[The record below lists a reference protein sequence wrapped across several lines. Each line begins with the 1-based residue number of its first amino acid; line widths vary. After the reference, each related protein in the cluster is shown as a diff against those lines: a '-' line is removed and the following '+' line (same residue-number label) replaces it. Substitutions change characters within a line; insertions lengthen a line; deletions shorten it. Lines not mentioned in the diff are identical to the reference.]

1 MTAQLSAEPRP
12 NRPLRSMR
20 STTTRSQSA
29 RLAAIYE
36 VSSRLGMT
44 LDLPKL
50 LKLVMRSITELT
62 GAERALMMIFN
73 EETGK
78 LETIGA
84 PLVDTEGSAEI
95 SQSVIERTISTRE
108 PILTS
113 NAQEDNRFADFQSVI
128 GYQLRSIMCA
138 PFRARGRTIGA
149 AYVDNRFMTNVFSQ
163 DDLDLLVTFVNQ
175 AAVAIENARLFTQT
189 DQALQRRVEE
199 LSVFQKIDRQLNRS
213 LDLSRILEL
222 ALNWA
227 ITLTNA
233 ENGAIGL
240 FREPE
245 DEKTATCQLDIL
257 VRQGNQADTDYTIQT
272 NHPILAQV
280 LDGGRIGR
288 SRHASA
294 IEGKSITQLAV
305 PISDKGSVIGIILL
319 DSPLENAFGNEDI
332 AFVGRLADR
341 ASVAIQNASLY
352 EEIRHAK
359 KQQSDFVAV
368 VTHELRSPM
377 MTIMGYTDLV
387 RAESFGPLNGE
398 QKEMLDIVLF
408 NVNRMELLTQD
419 LADLNRIEMGQMQ
432 FHLANFDIKPAIR
445 EVKQSLRERYQGR
458 DQTMTLLIDDELPPV
473 RADRARTVQILTNL
487 ITNAIKYTPDDGR
500 IGVRARNDSQMVV
513 IDIIDNGI
521 GISLED
527 QKSLFAQFFRV
538 DSKNVREQK
547 GWGLGLSIVKQ
558 LVEAQGG
565 TIRFRSEL
573 GKGSVFT
580 FTLPIAEAA

>member
-1 MTAQLSAEPRP
+1 M
-12 NRPLRSMR
+12 
-20 STTTRSQSA
+20 TTRSQSA

-36 VSSRLGMT
+36 VSSRLGTT
-44 LDLPKL
+44 LDLSKL
-50 LKLVMRSITELT
+50 LKLVISSITELT
-62 GAERALMMIFN
+62 GAERALMMLFN

-78 LETIGA
+78 LETIGT
-84 PLVDTEGSAEI
+84 PIVDTEGSAEI
-95 SQSVIERTISTRE
+95 SQSVIERAISTGE

-113 NAQEDNRFADFQSVI
+113 NAQEDHRFADFQSVI

-138 PFRARGRTIGA
+138 PFRARGRIIGA
-149 AYVDNRFMTNVFSQ
+149 AYVDNRFMNNVFSQ
-163 DDLDLLVTFVNQ
+163 EDLDLLVTFVNQ

-213 LDLSRILEL
+213 LDLRRILDL

-227 ITLTNA
+227 VTLTGA

-240 FREPE
+240 CGDSADTGSRY
-245 DEKTATCQLDIL
+245 DLNIL
-257 VRQGNQADTDYTIQT
+257 ARQGNQADTDYTIRT

-280 LDGGRIGR
+280 LEGGRIGR

-319 DSPLENAFGNEDI
+319 DSPHEKAFGNEDI

-352 EEIRHAK
+352 EEIRRAK
-359 KQQSDFVAV
+359 KAQSDFVAV

-387 RAESFGPLNGE
+387 RAESFGTLNDE

-408 NVNRMELLTQD
+408 NTKRMELLTQD
-419 LADLNRIEMGQMQ
+419 LADLNRIEMGQMK

-445 EVKQSLRERYQGR
+445 EVRQSLRERYQSRG
-458 DQTMTLLIDDELPPV
+458 QSLTLLIDDELPPV
-473 RADRARTVQILTNL
+473 QADRARTVQILTNL
-487 ITNAIKYTPDDGR
+487 VTNAIKYTPDSGR
-500 IGVRARNDSQMVV
+500 IGVRARTESNMVA
-513 IDIIDNGI
+513 IDVIDNGI
-521 GISLED
+521 GISEED
-527 QKSLFAQFFRV
+527 QKRLFAQFFRV
-538 DSKNVREQK
+538 DSDAVRDQK

-565 TIRFRSEL
+565 TIRFRSEIS
-573 GKGSVFT
+573 KGSVFT
-580 FTLPIAEAA
+580 FTLPIATV

>member
-1 MTAQLSAEPRP
+1 
-12 NRPLRSMR
+12 
-20 STTTRSQSA
+20 
-29 RLAAIYE
+29 
-36 VSSRLGMT
+36 MT